1 MPAFDLSGMY
11 GELARSI
18 PGYESIA
25 KGQLTANQV
34 KNERLAYEAKKDELE
49 AARGLR
55 ALFEQNPNA
64 GIEEVARYSPTFAQD
79 LMKSRLLMQ
88 KEMLGMKETE
98 QKMEKGQKEMSNLD
112 RQTVANTLAPI
123 AEQAL
128 ITGDMEAYKRAIG
141 QAASALKAQ
150 GINLPMSFD
159 PEQHTP
165 EQVLRNATGFGYK
178 SPLIEQQMK
187 VSGEQQMR
195 QLPPAM
201 TSEQYHGSVVNTP
214 YGPMYQP
221 PLPNS
226 PMNAPAGVAGG
237 MQQRNME
244 QPNTEQPPVAT
255 MRPSQGPQQ
264 GEVLATA
271 QDIPELKARLKATRD
286 PQQRQMIWQTL
297 TDLKKQTQGG
307 AGFITPDQMMEK
319 KAEEKA
325 LETTAAEKA
334 KAETSRLEEGKRIT
348 DAFKR
353 AMGPGGVSRVMKL
366 ISESTSGPTEAFA
379 ADIKGRI
386 PVAGGATST
395 EGMSKIARLKTIAG
409 EVRKTIERSP
419 GPQSDKDVAI
429 AALDAADIGNETRP
443 YNERMDGFLEF
454 TRIIKERAEDLG
466 IDPKE
471 IGIDVDTSGGTAPVK
486 VKSFE
491 EAKKLAPGTLFETP
505 DGKIIRRD

>member
-1 MPAFDLSGMY
+1 
-11 GELARSI
+11 
-18 PGYESIA
+18 
-25 KGQLTANQV
+25 
-34 KNERLAYEAKKDELE
+34 
-49 AARGLR
+49 
-55 ALFEQNPNA
+55 
-64 GIEEVARYSPTFAQD
+64 
-79 LMKSRLLMQ
+79 
-88 KEMLGMKETE
+88 MLGMKETE

-128 ITGDMEAYKRAIG
+128 ITGDMEAYKRSIG

-195 QLPPAM
+195 QLPPAW
-201 TSEQYHGSVVNTP
+201 TAEQYRGGVMNTP
-214 YGPMYQP
+214 YGPMVQP

-226 PMNAPAGVAGG
+226 PMNAPTSAGG
-237 MQQRNME
+237 MQ
-244 QPNTEQPPVAT
+244 QPPVAT

-264 GEVLATA
+264 GEVPATA
-271 QDIPELKARLKATRD
+271 QDIPDLEARLNATRD
-286 PQQRQMIWQTL
+286 PQQRQMIWQVL

-307 AGFITPDQMMEK
+307 AGFITPDQLMEK

-325 LETTAAEKA
+325 LETTATEKA
-334 KAETSRLEEGKRIT
+334 KAETARLEEGTRIT

-443 YNERMDGFLEF
+443 YRSEEHTSELPVTSLSRMPSS
-454 TRIIKERAEDLG
+454 A
-466 IDPKE
+466 
-471 IGIDVDTSGGTAPVK
+471 
-486 VKSFE
+486 
-491 EAKKLAPGTLFETP
+491 
-505 DGKIIRRD
+505 